1 MRGRDIAKGWDSD
14 LGLSYIPK
22 AELFGLQV
30 GLPGLRVGVL
40 GLPVGLPGLPG
51 LQVRVPGVRRYSEL
65 GVRWKEYSSAL

>member
-22 AELFGLQV
+22 AELFGLRV
-30 GLPGLRVGVL
+30 GLL
-40 GLPVGLPGLPG
+40 GLQAGLPG

-65 GVRWKEYSSAL
+65 SVKWKEYSSAL